1 MVAKKAFSKNKS
13 FTSRK
18 KTTAKSNSK
27 KPKSSKRDC
36 KKDLGGNPQKGSV
49 NLFILPNY
57 NVFSL
62 SILLDFFKGL
72 LKLGIIF
79 ILIMAFIFLL
89 DNSFGSHY
97 FISFFQILLFLFI
110 ALTFFIYMQ
119 SNIHKMILVDHRKYQ
134 LLSNRLTFRTGIF
147 NKKREFIPLED
158 IIHVD
163 LVKQGI
169 ISKLFDT
176 NIIIFRTR
184 ISYYDPV
191 TIPCVKNSHELYME
205 IDKIISDYKFEK

>member
-13 FTSRK
+13 SASRK

-79 ILIMAFIFLL
+79 I
-89 DNSFGSHY
+89 
-97 FISFFQILLFLFI
+97 
-110 ALTFFIYMQ
+110 
-119 SNIHKMILVDHRKYQ
+119 
-134 LLSNRLTFRTGIF
+134 
-147 NKKREFIPLED
+147 
-158 IIHVD
+158 
-163 LVKQGI
+163 
-169 ISKLFDT
+169 
-176 NIIIFRTR
+176 
-184 ISYYDPV
+184 
-191 TIPCVKNSHELYME
+191 
-205 IDKIISDYKFEK
+205 